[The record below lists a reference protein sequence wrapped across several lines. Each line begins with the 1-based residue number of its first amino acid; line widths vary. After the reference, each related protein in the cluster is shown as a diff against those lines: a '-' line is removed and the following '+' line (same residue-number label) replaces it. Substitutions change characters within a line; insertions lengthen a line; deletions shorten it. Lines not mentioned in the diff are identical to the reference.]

1 MLMNAHPSRSGMS
14 SSGDVDGGST
24 AWSNTA
30 RSRWSLTRPPAEDG
44 AEPAVN
50 ARVLTRRKANYA
62 SIGDSIA
69 LQWRDGVLMTRSTAT
84 AAAGAPDR
92 AAAERDRQYRG
103 RRRCFSRTGK
113 PFRWSAGC
121 LIGSRAR
128 MLSRRWHH
136 CAATVQRL
144 QGRANADLARLGAAI
159 RRYDAARGGVTLD
172 DEIGLTPAGGAGPW
186 WRAEARAK
194 RDALLRQVRSMCMA
208 EMDLGAAAAEI
219 IALARR
225 RQAETTPP
233 TTRVAQLV
241 DRALQC
247 GPLPER
253 KRLWAILGNP
263 PPE

>member
-1 MLMNAHPSRSGMS
+1 MLQSDWQAVPLERGMPDREPRSDAVEAM
-14 SSGDVDGGST
+14 
-24 AWSNTA
+24 A
-30 RSRWSLTRPPAEDG
+30 SLRRAG
-44 AEPAVN
+44 AE
-50 ARVLTRRKANYA
+50 
-62 SIGDSIA
+62 IA
-69 LQWRDGVLMTRSTAT
+69 
-84 AAAGAPDR
+84 
-92 AAAERDRQYRG
+92 
-103 RRRCFSRTGK
+103 
-113 PFRWSAGC
+113 
-121 LIGSRAR
+121 GS
-128 MLSRRWHH
+128 
-136 CAATVQRL
+136 
-144 QGRANADLARLGAAI
+144 ANADLARLGAAI

-172 DEIGLTPAGGAGPW
+172 EELGLTPAGGAGPW

-194 RDALLRQVRSMCMA
+194 RDALLRQVRSTCMA

-253 KRLWAILGNP
+253 KRLRAILGNP